1 LENILYGKPNASN
14 KEVMDAC
21 ELANCMEFIDRHAGD
36 KSEAIGFD
44 DSAQALLKEMDDN
57 RAKVIAEI
65 G

>member
-1 LENILYGKPNASN
+1 
-14 KEVMDAC
+14 
-21 ELANCMEFIDRHAGD
+21 MEFIDRHSGD

-65 G
+65 GQAKFDEEYALLKEVEVDEEKKGGF

>member
-1 LENILYGKPNASN
+1 
-14 KEVMDAC
+14 
-21 ELANCMEFIDRHAGD
+21 MEFIDRHSGD